1 MTIPLQPLASNLAV
15 TRAITGLWQIADM
28 ERQQQLDLANLADA
42 MLPYVEAGLI
52 TFDMADHYGSA
63 EDVVGIFRQKH
74 GDQVQ
79 ALTKWVPEP
88 GTVRKAQVRAA
99 VETSL
104 RRLKVEKL
112 ELLQF
117 HTWRYADPSWLDAL
131 FYLQELKDEG
141 LINQLGLT
149 NVDAAHLDMV
159 LQSGIEVVSNQV
171 SCSLIDRR
179 AQGALSEVCMRHG
192 VKLLAYGTV
201 AGGLL
206 SERWL
211 GKPEPTEEAT
221 ANITWSQSKY
231 ARFIREAGGWQVFQ
245 GLLAAL
251 NDVAKK
257 KGVSMATVASRYVLE
272 LPAVGAVII
281 GARLGERNYLPDTLK
296 LFEIALDADDKATL
310 QTCLQTLQ
318 PIPGDCGD
326 EYRKAPF
333 LTASGDL
340 SHHLENFPA
349 PFETVSKG
357 DRTLALSGTVWE
369 GLAGYC
375 RAVRKGN
382 HIAVSGTTATHGKRV
397 IGGQDAG
404 AQAHFVID
412 KLEAALV
419 SLGGQLEDVIRTR
432 VFIKH
437 IDDWEAVARAHGQ
450 RFGTILPA
458 NTLVQA
464 DLVGDDYLVEIEAEA
479 LL

>member
-15 TRAITGLWQIADM
+15 TKAITGLWQVADM
-28 ERQQQLDLANLADA
+28 ERHQQLDLSNLADA

-63 EDVVGIFRQKH
+63 EDIVGIFRQKH
-74 GDQVQ
+74 GDKVQ

-88 GTVRKAQVRAA
+88 GAVTKKQVRAA

-104 RRLKVEKL
+104 RRLQVDRL

-117 HTWRYADPSWLDAL
+117 HTWRYADPSWLEAL

-149 NVDAAHLDMV
+149 NVDAVHLDMV

-179 AQGALSEVCMRHG
+179 AQGALSEVCARHG

-211 GKPEPTEEAT
+211 GKPEPDKEA
-221 ANITWSQSKY
+221 TWSQSKY

-245 GLLAAL
+245 GLLTAL
-251 NDVAKK
+251 SDVAEK

-272 LPAVGAVII
+272 HPAVGAVII
-281 GARLGERNYLPDTLK
+281 GARLGERNHIPDTLK
-296 LFEIALDADDKATL
+296 LFDISLDETDRATL
-310 QTCLQTLQ
+310 NTALQALK
-318 PIPGDCGD
+318 PMPGDCGD
-326 EYRKAPF
+326 EYRKPPF

-340 SHHLENFPA
+340 SHHLANFPA
-349 PFETVSKG
+349 PFETISKG
-357 DRTLALSGTVWE
+357 NKTLALSGTVWE
-369 GLAGYC
+369 SLAGYC

-419 SLGGQLEDVIRTR
+419 SLGGTLEDVIRTR
-432 VFIKH
+432 VFVKH

-450 RFGTILPA
+450 RFGEVLPA

-464 DLVGDDYLVEIEAEA
+464 DLVGDDYLVEMEADA

>member
-1 MTIPLQPLASNLAV
+1 MTIPLQPLASNVAV

-28 ERQQQLDLANLADA
+28 ERHQQLDLSALADA
-42 MLPYVEAGLI
+42 MLPYIEAGLV

-63 EDVVGIFRQKH
+63 EDIVGIFRQQH
-74 GDQVQ
+74 GGVQ

-88 GTVRKAQVRAA
+88 GAISKEQVRTA

-104 RRLKVEKL
+104 RRLKVEQL

-117 HTWRYADPSWLDAL
+117 HTWRYADASWLDAL

-141 LINQLGLT
+141 LIKQLGLT
-149 NVDAAHLDMV
+149 NVDAVHLDMV
-159 LQSGIEVVSNQV
+159 LHSGIEVVSNQV

-179 AQGALSEVCMRHG
+179 AQGALSEVCARHG

-211 GKPEPTEEAT
+211 GKPEPTAD
-221 ANITWSQSKY
+221 ATWSQSKY
-231 ARFIREAGGWQVFQ
+231 ARFIDEAGGWQVFQ
-245 GLLAAL
+245 GLLTAL
-251 NDVAKK
+251 NDVAQQ

-281 GARLGERNYLPDTLK
+281 GARLGERNHISDTCK
-296 LFEIALDADDKATL
+296 LFEISLDDHDKATL
-310 QTCLQTLQ
+310 NASLQALQ

-340 SHHLENFPA
+340 SHHLANFPA
-349 PFETVSKG
+349 PFETVSTG
-357 DRTLALSGTVWE
+357 DKTLALSGTVWE

-382 HIAVSGTTATHGKRV
+382 HIAISGTTATHGKRV

-419 SLGGQLEDVIRTR
+419 SLGGSLEDVIRTR
-432 VFIKH
+432 IFVKH
-437 IDDWEAVARAHGQ
+437 LDDWEAVARAHGQ

-464 DLVGDDYLVEIEAEA
+464 DLVGDDYLVEIEADA

>member
-1 MTIPLQPLASNLAV
+1 M
-15 TRAITGLWQIADM
+15 
-28 ERQQQLDLANLADA
+28 
-42 MLPYVEAGLI
+42 
-52 TFDMADHYGSA
+52 
-63 EDVVGIFRQKH
+63 
-74 GDQVQ
+74 
-79 ALTKWVPEP
+79 
-88 GTVRKAQVRAA
+88 
-99 VETSL
+99 
-104 RRLKVEKL
+104 
-112 ELLQF
+112 
-117 HTWRYADPSWLDAL
+117 
-131 FYLQELKDEG
+131 QELKDEG

-211 GKPEPTEEAT
+211 GKPEPTEAT
-221 ANITWSQSKY
+221 SNITWSQSKY
-231 ARFIREAGGWQVFQ
+231 ARFIREVGGWQVFQ
-245 GLLAAL
+245 SLLATL

-257 KGVSMATVASRYVLE
+257 KGVAMATVASRYVLE
-272 LPAVGAVII
+272 LPAVAAVII
-281 GARLGERNYLPDTLK
+281 GARLGERNHIADTLK
-296 LFEIALDADDKATL
+296 LFDISLDADDKATL
-310 QTCLQTLQ
+310 DTDLQALQ

-340 SHHLENFPA
+340 SHHLDTFPA
-349 PFETVSKG
+349 PFETITMG

-419 SLGGQLEDVIRTR
+419 SLGGRLEDVIRTR

-450 RFGTILPA
+450 RFGEILPA

-464 DLVGDDYLVEIEAEA
+464 DLVGDDYLVEMEADA